1 MYTIFTI
8 LSSKFTTA
16 GASIVIVTTT
26 TDNAS
31 ATILTWIVGDT
42 DVDTSTAITSRIGYK
57 SNRT

>member
-1 MYTIFTI
+1 MCTIFTI

-16 GASIVIVTTT
+16 GTSIVSVTTT
-26 TDNAS
+26 TDNAG

-42 DVDTSTAITSRIGYK
+42 DMNTSAAITSRIGYK